1 MPKSPVS
8 IRALHTRISAVSPS
22 AYVCIRQHT
31 SPAHADEGCPQVPLV
46 LSIRQHTSAY
56 VSIPAR
62 ADEGCP
68 QVLVLLLLLLGFRGL
83 GLNSRGKRTARRRA
97 LPGGGRADG
106 AAYGRHFYYLFHEI
120 GTRAL
125 IQRLHYL
132 PHLLNVCKE
141 P

>member
-68 QVLVLLLLLLGFRGL
+68 QVLVLLLLLLLLLLLGFRGLL
-83 GLNSRGKRTARRRA
+83 GLNSRGKRTARRRG

-106 AAYGRHFYYLFHEI
+106 AAYGRHF
-120 GTRAL
+120 
-125 IQRLHYL
+125 
-132 PHLLNVCKE
+132 
-141 P
+141 